1 MGIWGFITLI
11 IQYLNQINFG
21 IAHSV
26 TAITSIYK
34 EKKLYVEKV
43 IGTSLTLLIG
53 LSLIVVLLFMAN
65 ELFNFN
71 LGAKYNFSK
80 YAPVIAA
87 IGILAYF
94 NTLMSNIFRV
104 YGRLIEIAINQS
116 AFPILMFVSILLFK
130 NEKLLWALIGANFL
144 AFLLS
149 FIIYIKRSPINL
161 KPIFKWRL
169 IKTIQIKGIYLFIYS
184 ASFYFIIISTKFIS
198 AYFRLKLVILL
209 LPLHYYV
216 VLFYCNLFLSS
227 FFPKLTILS
236 TATTEK
242 VKSVLELIM
251 DIYITTSHLLIHF
264 AILLFPL
271 FVLFFPQY
279 KQSSDAFIMIAL
291 TTVLYTNSFGYSCLL
306 IAKGF
311 EKKLGQISFFTLL
324 INIIL
329 VYVLIKAF
337 HMPTICICCNL
348 IAYFI

>member
-1 MGIWGFITLI
+1 MKNYTKILKQVLKNKVFNYVFSRYATYFLQFVNSIFIAIYLGPYYLGIWGFITLI

-184 ASFYFIIISTKFIS
+184 ASFYFIIISTKSFIS
-198 AYFRLKLVILL
+198 AYYSVEEFGYFTFAFTLANVVLL
-209 LPLHYYV
+209 LLQ
-216 VLFYCNLFLSS
+216 S
-227 FFPKLTILS
+227 FFPHFPKLTIVY

-242 VKSVLELIM
+242 S
-251 DIYITTSHLLIHF
+251 
-264 AILLFPL
+264 
-271 FVLFFPQY
+271 
-279 KQSSDAFIMIAL
+279 
-291 TTVLYTNSFGYSCLL
+291 
-306 IAKGF
+306 
-311 EKKLGQISFFTLL
+311 
-324 INIIL
+324 
-329 VYVLIKAF
+329 
-337 HMPTICICCNL
+337 
-348 IAYFI
+348 